1 MGGPSSDFHALYQQR
16 IRDSINGQPGPL
28 RMRDIYRDESIQQ
41 TNLMPVATATSFD
54 EAIRNAMALAE
65 KEITTMPPPS
75 QNALL
80 NHLRESAPLSPF
92 EMGSRIAPIPAQLL
106 PKDLLP
112 ALRKAETPKEAARR
126 EVHDFI
132 EQATGRNRTPLP
144 PQFQSALVT
153 MTSMVPPFQMRKF

>member
-16 IRDSINGQPGPL
+16 RMHEMMNGIRDLTETPTL
-28 RMRDIYRDESIQQ
+28 DFMRDLYNEPSIQQ

-65 KEITTMPPPS
+65 KEIT
-75 QNALL
+75 A
-80 NHLRESAPLSPF
+80 
-92 EMGSRIAPIPAQLL
+92 IAEGARTPPIPAQLL

-112 ALRKAETPKEAARR
+112 ALRKAETPKEAAQR

-144 PQFQSALVT
+144 PQFQSAIVT
-153 MTSMVPPFQMRKF
+153 VPSMVNPFQMRKF

>member
-16 IRDSINGQPGPL
+16 IRDSINGQPDPL
-28 RMRDIYRDESIQQ
+28 LMRDLYNEPSIQQ

-54 EAIRNAMALAE
+54 EAIGNAIALAE
-65 KEITTMPPPS
+65 KEITAIAEGARTPAPP
-75 QNALL
+75 
-80 NHLRESAPLSPF
+80 
-92 EMGSRIAPIPAQLL
+92 QLL

-112 ALRKAETPKEAARR
+112 ALRKAETPKEAAQQ

>member
-16 IRDSINGQPGPL
+16 IRDSINGQPDPL
-28 RMRDIYRDESIQQ
+28 LMRDLYNEPSIQQ

-65 KEITTMPPPS
+65 TEIT
-75 QNALL
+75 AIA
-80 NHLRESAPLSPF
+80 EGA
-92 EMGSRIAPIPAQLL
+92 RIPPIPAQLL

-112 ALRKAETPKEAARR
+112 ALRKAETPKEAAQQ

-132 EQATGRNRTPLP
+132 EQDAGRSRTPLP
-144 PQFQSALVT
+144 PQFQSALVS
-153 MTSMVPPFQMRKF
+153 TSVHFNPLHLRKF

>member
-1 MGGPSSDFHALYQQR
+1 
-16 IRDSINGQPGPL
+16 
-28 RMRDIYRDESIQQ
+28 
-41 TNLMPVATATSFD
+41 
-54 EAIRNAMALAE
+54 
-65 KEITTMPPPS
+65 MPPPS

-92 EMGSRIAPIPAQLL
+92 EMEPRIPPIPAQLL

-112 ALRKAETPKEAARR
+112 ALRKAKTPKKAAQQ

-144 PQFQSALVT
+144 PQFQSAIVT
-153 MTSMVPPFQMRKF
+153 MTPMVNPFQMRKF